1 MKLILPDYGFEYS
14 ASNDG
19 IKAQGQIFDS
29 ETDKLLYLA
38 ILENLQIDYKNAP
51 INIADSDYLHQRIQ
65 YVINL
70 NRYLKIQTD
79 DDMSIRQNVEAFDSN
94 QLRKISL
101 ANPIFGV
108 YQDTTDLQ

>member
-29 ETDKLLYLA
+29 ETDKQLYLA
-38 ILENLQIDYKNAP
+38 ILENLQIDFRNAP
-51 INIADSDYLHQRIQ
+51 INIADGDYLHQRIL

-70 NRYLKIQTD
+70 NKYLKIKTD
-79 DDMSIRQNVEAFDSN
+79 DDLSIRRNVEAFDAN
-94 QLRKISL
+94 QLRKMSL
-101 ANPIFGV
+101 ANPLYGV
-108 YQDTTDLQ
+108 FPDTTDLQ